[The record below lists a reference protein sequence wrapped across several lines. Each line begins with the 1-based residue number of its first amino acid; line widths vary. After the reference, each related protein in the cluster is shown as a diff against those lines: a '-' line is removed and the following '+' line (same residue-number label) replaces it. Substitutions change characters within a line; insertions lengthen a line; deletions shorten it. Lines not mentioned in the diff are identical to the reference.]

1 MLLSYQ
7 NHWLMIK
14 LSSLKNITNKN
25 IVIRVD
31 MNVPIKEGNVQDLTR
46 IKACL
51 PTIKHALD
59 QGAKI
64 LLLSHLGRPTE
75 GLYEEIFSL
84 KPVAKAASEVFGQE
98 VELIKSIEDPQI
110 FQGNSSI
117 QLLENIRFFDGE
129 KANSKE
135 LGDKLGNLGDLYVF
149 DAFGTSHREQASTHS
164 SIIHA
169 NEACS
174 GILLEQEVD
183 ALTKALNNTQKPY
196 TAIIGGAKVSTK
208 LELIKNINSKA
219 DHVIV
224 GGGIANTFIKAAGYE
239 VGQSLIE
246 ESMVG
251 IAKELLDKGKVIL
264 PEKVITSETFE
275 GKNISER
282 NISDVGTNEM
292 ILDQLVSERIKDIV
306 LSSKT
311 ILWNGPLGVFENDY
325 FSKGTEGL
333 SKEIAKSNGFSIAGG
348 GETLSAINK
357 FINKDDVSY
366 CSTGGGAFLE
376 FMEGKD
382 LPSIQALKAKI
393 SR

>member
-1 MLLSYQ
+1 
-7 NHWLMIK
+7 MIK

-25 IVIRVD
+25 LVIRVD
-31 MNVPIKEGNVQDLTR
+31 MNVPINEGNVQDLTR

-51 PTIKHALD
+51 PTIRYALD

-64 LLLSHLGRPTE
+64 LLISHLGRPTE

-84 KPVAKAASEVFGQE
+84 KPVAKAASEIFGQE
-98 VELIKSIEDPQI
+98 VEIVKSIEDPAI
-110 FQGNSSI
+110 FQGSSSI
-117 QLLENIRFFDGE
+117 QLLENIRFFEGE
-129 KANSKE
+129 KANTEE

-169 NEACS
+169 NAACS
-174 GILLEQEVD
+174 GILLEQEID
-183 ALTKALNNTQKPY
+183 ALTKALNNSQKPY

-251 IAKELLDKGKVIL
+251 IARELLDKGKVIL

-275 GKNISER
+275 GKNISEK
-282 NISDVGTNEM
+282 NISDVGIHEM
-292 ILDQLVSERIKDIV
+292 ILDQLVSQKIQDIV

-311 ILWNGPLGVFENDY
+311 ILWNGPLGVFENNY
-325 FSKGTEGL
+325 FSKGTEEL
-333 SKEIAKSNGFSIAGG
+333 SKEIAKSDGFSIAGG

-393 SR
+393 

>member
-1 MLLSYQ
+1 M
-7 NHWLMIK
+7 NK
-14 LSSLKNITNKN
+14 LSSLNIVGKNL
-25 IVIRVD
+25 VIRVD
-31 MNVPIKEGNVQDLTR
+31 MNVPIKDGVVQDSTR

-51 PTIKHALD
+51 PTIKYALT
-59 QGAKI
+59 QKAKI
-64 LLLSHLGRPTE
+64 LLVSHLGRPVE
-75 GLYEEIFSL
+75 GHFEEIFSL
-84 KPVAKAASEVFGQE
+84 KPVAKFATEIFGQE
-98 VELIKSIEDPQI
+98 VELIKSFDDPII
-110 FQGNSSI
+110 FNGNSSI

-129 KANSKE
+129 KANAEE
-135 LGDKLGNLGDLYVF
+135 LGDRLGNLGDLYVF

-174 GILLEQEVD
+174 GILLEQEID
-183 ALTKALNNTQKPY
+183 ALTKALDNTESPY

-208 LELIKNINSKA
+208 LELIQNINSKA

-239 VGQSLIE
+239 VGLSLIE
-246 ESMVG
+246 ESMVD
-251 IAKELLDKGKVIL
+251 IAKDLLSKGKVIL

-275 GKNISER
+275 GQNINQRSIEE
-282 NISDVGTNEM
+282 VGVNEM
-292 ILDQLVSERIKDIV
+292 ILDQLVSESIKDIV
-306 LSSKT
+306 QSSKT
-311 ILWNGPLGVFENDY
+311 ILWNGPLGVFENDL
-325 FSKGTEGL
+325 FSKGTEEL
-333 SKEIAKSNGFSIAGG
+333 SIEIAKSEGFSVAGG

-382 LPSIQALKAKI
+382 LPSIQALKSKT
-393 SR
+393 

>member
-1 MLLSYQ
+1 
-7 NHWLMIK
+7 MIK

-25 IVIRVD
+25 LVIRVD
-31 MNVPIKEGNVQDLTR
+31 MNTPIKEGDVQDLTR

-51 PTIKHALD
+51 PTIRHALD

-64 LLLSHLGRPTE
+64 LLVSHLGRPTE

-98 VELIKSIEDPQI
+98 VELIKSIEDSSI
-110 FQGNSSI
+110 FHGNSSI

-129 KANSKE
+129 KANTKE

-164 SIIHA
+164 SIIYA
-169 NEACS
+169 NAACS
-174 GILLEQEVD
+174 GILLEQEINV
-183 ALTKALNNTQKPY
+183 LTKALNNTQKPY

-246 ESMVG
+246 ESMVA

-282 NISDVGTNEM
+282 GISDVGINEM
-292 ILDQLVSERIKDIV
+292 ILDQLVSEKIKDIV
-306 LSSKT
+306 LGSKT

-325 FSKGTEGL
+325 FSKGTEEL

-393 SR
+393 

>member
-1 MLLSYQ
+1 
-7 NHWLMIK
+7 MIK
-14 LSSLKNITNKN
+14 LSSLNIANSN
-25 IVIRVD
+25 LVIRVD
-31 MNVPIKEGNVQDLTR
+31 MNVPIKEGDVQDLTR

-51 PTIKHALD
+51 PTINYALD

-64 LLLSHLGRPTE
+64 LLVSHLGRPTE
-75 GLYEEIFSL
+75 GTYEEIFSL
-84 KPVAKAASEVFGQE
+84 KPVAKAASEIFGQRVE
-98 VELIKSIEDPQI
+98 VIESIEDPAI
-110 FQGNSSI
+110 FHGNSSI

-129 KANSKE
+129 KANTEK

-164 SIIHA
+164 SIIQA
-169 NEACS
+169 NAACS
-174 GILLEQEVD
+174 GILLEQEIN

-219 DHVIV
+219 DHIIV

-246 ESMVG
+246 KSMVA
-251 IAKELLDKGKVIL
+251 IARELLDKGKVIL

-275 GKNISER
+275 GKNISEKD
-282 NISDVGTNEM
+282 ISDVGINEM
-292 ILDQLVSERIKDIV
+292 ILDQHVSKKIKDIV

-325 FSKGTEGL
+325 FSKGTEEL

-382 LPSIQALKAKI
+382 LPSIHALKAKT
-393 SR
+393 